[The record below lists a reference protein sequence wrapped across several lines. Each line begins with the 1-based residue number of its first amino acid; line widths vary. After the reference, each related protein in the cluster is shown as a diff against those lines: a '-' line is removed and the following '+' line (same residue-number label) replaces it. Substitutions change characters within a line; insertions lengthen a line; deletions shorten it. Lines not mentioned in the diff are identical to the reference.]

1 MSGGGITRR
10 ISVNQESGGTVIS
23 IKGASAIQGR
33 PTLVRA
39 NASDNV
45 NTDVNVSLHWVY
57 SPSSQSG
64 DVVVTISSGE
74 NMSNIAQISANPLPN
89 TVVTV
94 TGVSP
99 AKSSTQIYSYWKR
112 TETNYLLYL
121 HKPFEA
127 MTLLVNY
134 KESAL
139 ILEESPIQ
147 QKYKQGTEGNLYQ
160 VGCSS
165 VCLYK
170 RLAMLSSM
178 HRWQSH
184 FLYI

>member
-1 MSGGGITRR
+1 
-10 ISVNQESGGTVIS
+10 
-23 IKGASAIQGR
+23 
-33 PTLVRA
+33 
-39 NASDNV
+39 
-45 NTDVNVSLHWVY
+45 
-57 SPSSQSG
+57 
-64 DVVVTISSGE
+64 
-74 NMSNIAQISANPLPN
+74 
-89 TVVTV
+89 
-94 TGVSP
+94 
-99 AKSSTQIYSYWKR
+99 
-112 TETNYLLYL
+112 
-121 HKPFEA
+121 

-184 FLYI
+184 FLYKSSKAKTKQVFKKLLAEALPLLIDPKNGLIKKPELSPADLGGFNSILKQL

>member
-1 MSGGGITRR
+1 MQKDFITVTPDSGNGNGTGTVTVAASQNPTTSQRSSFIE
-10 ISVNQESGGTVIS
+10 VTVIS

-99 AKSSTQIYSYWKR
+99 AKSSTQIYSY
-112 TETNYLLYL
+112 
-121 HKPFEA
+121 
-127 MTLLVNY
+127 
-134 KESAL
+134 
-139 ILEESPIQ
+139 
-147 QKYKQGTEGNLYQ
+147 
-160 VGCSS
+160 
-165 VCLYK
+165 
-170 RLAMLSSM
+170 
-178 HRWQSH
+178 
-184 FLYI
+184 